1 MFVTLSLED
10 VEVGVE
16 MMGDEFLEGAGAV
29 GDRLFGEVIEHGIE
43 EVIEDFAYFFGDDG
57 DLDLR
62 HD

>member
-1 MFVTLSLED
+1 
-10 VEVGVE
+10 
-16 MMGDEFLEGAGAV
+16 MGDELLEGAGAV
-29 GDRLFGEVIEHGIE
+29 CDRFFGEVIEHGIE